1 MQRTYRTLS
10 FAAVLVLAACNPA
23 PADEPQDFG
32 ASSSTSSVEASS
44 SSAAAREA
52 SSVTVSSEAAA
63 VSSAPEVSARIVTVL
78 VTNFAFNPT
87 TIDVQ
92 QGEKVTLVFQGVE
105 GVHGVA
111 IEGLGINV
119 AVPPGETVA
128 VTLPTDT
135 TGTFSFR
142 CSVPCGPGHRDMRGT
157 IVIR

>member
-1 MQRTYRTLS
+1 M
-10 FAAVLVLAACNPA
+10 
-23 PADEPQDFG
+23 
-32 ASSSTSSVEASS
+32 
-44 SSAAAREA
+44 
-52 SSVTVSSEAAA
+52 
-63 VSSAPEVSARIVTVL
+63 TVL